1 MKKYIITK
9 EEYEAVKAAQKK
21 NIHKRQDKLLEAVA
35 LRYEGYKDW
44 EIAYKL
50 GWNRQS
56 VSRMIKR
63 FKREGLEA
71 YIKNNYKGNHRNL
84 SEAEE
89 KAALDEVAA
98 LAAQGQ
104 LVGVEEIRA
113 ALEKR
118 LGRESRAGYVYDVI
132 HRHNWRQVM
141 PRPKHPQAASPEEQ
155 ETAKK
160 EIGEKFEELKKTNRK
175 RKSV

>member
-1 MKKYIITK
+1 MKKYIVTE
-9 EEYEAVKAAQKK
+9 EEYQAVKEAQKK

-35 LRYEGYKDW
+35 LRYEGYTDW

-63 FKREGLEA
+63 FKEKGLKE
-71 YIKNNYKGNHRNL
+71 YIQNHYKGNHRNL
-84 SEAEE
+84 SQAEE

-98 LAAQGQ
+98 LAAQGH
-104 LVGVEEIRA
+104 LIGVEEIRS

-118 LGRESRAGYVYDVI
+118 LGRESRTGYVYDVI
-132 HRHNWRQVM
+132 HRHKWRQVM
-141 PRPKHPQAASPEEQ
+141 PRAKHPQAASAEEQ
-155 ETAKK
+155 EAAKE
-160 EIGEKFEELKKTNRK
+160 EIGEKFAELKKKNR
-175 RKSV
+175 RGSSG

>member
-1 MKKYIITK
+1 MKKYIVTE
-9 EEYEAVKAAQKK
+9 EEYRAVKEAQKK
-21 NIHKRQDKLLEAVA
+21 NILKRQDKLLETVA
-35 LRYEGYKDW
+35 LRYEGYTDW

-63 FKREGLEA
+63 FKEKGLEE
-71 YIKNNYKGNHRNL
+71 YLQNHYKGNHRNL
-84 SEAEE
+84 SQEEE
-89 KAALDEVAA
+89 KAALDEVAS

-104 LVGVEEIRA
+104 LVGVEEIRS

-118 LGRESRAGYVYDVI
+118 LGRQSRTGYVYDVI

-160 EIGEKFEELKKTNRK
+160 EIGEKFEELKKKNRK

>member
-9 EEYEAVKAAQKK
+9 EEYEAVRAAQKK

-35 LRYEGYKDW
+35 PRYEGCTDW

-71 YIKNNYKGNHRNL
+71 YIKNNYL
-84 SEAEE
+84 
-89 KAALDEVAA
+89 
-98 LAAQGQ
+98 
-104 LVGVEEIRA
+104 
-113 ALEKR
+113 
-118 LGRESRAGYVYDVI
+118 
-132 HRHNWRQVM
+132 
-141 PRPKHPQAASPEEQ
+141 
-155 ETAKK
+155 
-160 EIGEKFEELKKTNRK
+160 
-175 RKSV
+175 